1 MNVIATAESHMS
13 WLSARQAITSN
24 NIANADT
31 PGFKAREISAFGK
44 DMHQVAVRL
53 ATSSVKHMQAPSA
66 TVAGYVSQLQS
77 NSEVTLSGN
86 DVVME
91 KEMRTAGQNT
101 RLFSFDVG
109 LIKSFHRLLLTSV
122 KA

>member
-1 MNVIATAESHMS
+1 MNVIAMAESHMS
-13 WLSARQAITSN
+13 WLSARQAITST

-31 PGFKAREISAFGK
+31 PGFKAREISAF
-44 DMHQVAVRL
+44 DRELRQTSMRL
-53 ATSSVKHMQAPSA
+53 AISNAKHMQVPGTS
-66 TVAGYVSQLQS
+66 VAGHISKPQN

-109 LIKSFHRLLLTSV
+109 LIKSFHRMLLTSV